1 MNSQSLI
8 FEGSRIEYLK
18 LDDVSLR
25 VKAVRVSESRIP
37 LRCLLRVHCH
47 NEPAH
52 GFNTL
57 LQLAERHIASR
68 DRR

>member
-25 VKAVRVSESRIP
+25 VKWCA
-37 LRCLLRVHCH
+37 
-47 NEPAH
+47 
-52 GFNTL
+52 
-57 LQLAERHIASR
+57 
-68 DRR
+68 